1 MDPQGQ
7 GTADAHGEPGSASP
21 WIERFAGLVPPG
33 GAVLDLAAGGGRHT
47 RFFLGRGHPVLAV
60 DRDTGALAG
69 IADARLTC
77 LQADLEAGPWPLQ
90 GRRFAGVVVTN
101 YLHRPLLRRVVEAV
115 TEGGAL
121 LYETFA
127 QGNEAL
133 GRPRNPD
140 FLLRPGELLEAVRG
154 TLTVVAYEHGKVDRP
169 RPAMIQRIAAVRD
182 PSPSLLRA
190 IDPASQNA

>member
-1 MDPQGQ
+1 MDPQGR
-7 GTADAHGEPGSASP
+7 GTGDAHGEPRAASP
-21 WIERFAGLVPPG
+21 WIERFAGLVPVG

-60 DRDTGALAG
+60 DRDIGALAG

-77 LQADLEAGPWPLQ
+77 LQADLESAPWPL
-90 GRRFAGVVVTN
+90 GDRRFAGVVVTN
-101 YLHRPLLRRVVEAV
+101 YLHRPLLPRLVEAV
-115 TEGGAL
+115 AERGAL

-127 QGNEAL
+127 QGNEAF

-154 TLTVVAYEHGKVDRP
+154 KLTVLAYEHGRVDRP
-169 RPAMIQRIAAVRD
+169 RPAAIQRIAAVRD

-190 IDPASQNA
+190 IDPAPQNA